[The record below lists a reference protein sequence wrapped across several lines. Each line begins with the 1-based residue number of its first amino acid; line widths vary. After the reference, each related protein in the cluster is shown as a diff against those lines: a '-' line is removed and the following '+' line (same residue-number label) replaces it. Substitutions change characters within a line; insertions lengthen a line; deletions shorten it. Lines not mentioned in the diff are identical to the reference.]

1 MKTVF
6 KSKVDFWLAALVY
19 GVLLILVVA
28 LILEFD
34 VVVFGI
40 MVLTVAFVSGV
51 LFGIRYVL
59 ENETLTV
66 SVCGIRHGRYDLK
79 KMTSVKKNTHAHLLA
94 GIFARSFT
102 AEFRK
107 AKICRYFSGR
117 QRKIYKHIKKNQ
129 SRCGYKFKLEKLW
142 KQYSWY
148 WQLLP

>member
-79 KMTSVKKNTHAHLLA
+79 KMTSVKKTRTLISSPASSPDRLQLN
-94 GIFARSFT
+94 F
-102 AEFRK
+102 EKRK
-107 AKICRYFSGR
+107 YVVISPEDSEKFISIL
-117 QRKIYKHIKKNQ
+117 RKINPDADIN
-129 SRCGYKFKLEKLW
+129 LN
-142 KQYSWY
+142 
-148 WQLLP
+148 